1 MNSVVYDVTV
11 VGVLLVALA
20 SLPGDCFRGTAE
32 AVNKG
37 RASSQLAREH
47 PSHRISPRDRI
58 AKSSSATGLPSIFP
72 SFPAPIPLSVSETR
86 LKGNCARRF
95 TTLQRLA
102 TSSPLYARFAKKLR
116 RYLVLCSHN
125 FEILPFYDFVEIKW
139 KKENDW
145 GESLNGSFQ
154 FEIRIYVSD
163 SDELLDLMYVES
175 LLHQFEYLFL
185 RYIRDDKFNRARLIF
200 ITLIQVKSIETNF

>member
-47 PSHRISPRDRI
+47 PSHRRISPRDRI
-58 AKSSSATGLPSIFP
+58 AKSSSATGRLPSIFP
-72 SFPAPIPLSVSETR
+72 RSPPR
-86 LKGNCARRF
+86 LRRDWKATVQDDSRAR
-95 TTLQRLA
+95 QRLLA

-116 RYLVLCSHN
+116 RYLVLFPELRRST
-125 FEILPFYDFVEIKW
+125 
-139 KKENDW
+139 
-145 GESLNGSFQ
+145 
-154 FEIRIYVSD
+154 VSWN
-163 SDELLDLMYVES
+163 EMETVES
-175 LLHQFEYLFL
+175 LFQFCF
-185 RYIRDDKFNRARLIF
+185 ARVF
-200 ITLIQVKSIETNF
+200 TGVRWTFDS

>member
-72 SFPAPIPLSVSETR
+72 SFPAPIPLSVWDEIERQLCKTIHDI
-86 LKGNCARRF
+86 A
-95 TTLQRLA
+95 TTGYVV
-102 TSSPLYARFAKKLR
+102 SSLR
-116 RYLVLCSHN
+116 SVCE
-125 FEILPFYDFVEIKW
+125 EI
-139 KKENDW
+139 
-145 GESLNGSFQ
+145 
-154 FEIRIYVSD
+154 
-163 SDELLDLMYVES
+163 
-175 LLHQFEYLFL
+175 
-185 RYIRDDKFNRARLIF
+185 A
-200 ITLIQVKSIETNF
+200 QVFSIVFP

>member
-20 SLPGDCFRGTAE
+20 SLPGDCFRGT

-125 FEILPFYDFVEIKW
+125 FEILPFYDLVEIKW

-154 FEIRIYVSD
+154 FEIRIFVF
-163 SDELLDLMYVES
+163 MC
-175 LLHQFEYLFL
+175 QIQMNFW
-185 RYIRDDKFNRARLIF
+185 IRC
-200 ITLIQVKSIETNF
+200 T

>member
-20 SLPGDCFRGTAE
+20 SLPGDCFRTAE

-139 KKENDW
+139 KKEND
-145 GESLNGSFQ
+145 
-154 FEIRIYVSD
+154 
-163 SDELLDLMYVES
+163 
-175 LLHQFEYLFL
+175 
-185 RYIRDDKFNRARLIF
+185 
-200 ITLIQVKSIETNF
+200 

>member
-154 FEIRIYVSD
+154 FEIRIFVF
-163 SDELLDLMYVES
+163 MC
-175 LLHQFEYLFL
+175 Q
-185 RYIRDDKFNRARLIF
+185 
-200 ITLIQVKSIETNF
+200 IQMNFWIWCT

>member
-11 VGVLLVALA
+11 VGVLLVAPA

-47 PSHRISPRDRI
+47 PSRLSLHTTVSQSPPRPLVSR
-58 AKSSSATGLPSIFP
+58 L
-72 SFPAPIPLSVSETR
+72 SFPPSPSPFPLLVSETR

-95 TTLQRLA
+95 TTRLQRLA
-102 TSSPLYARFAKKLR
+102 TSSPLYAPFAKKLR
-116 RYLVLCSHN
+116 RYCVQ
-125 FEILPFYDFVEIKW
+125 ILPFHDFHVEIKW
-139 KKENDW
+139 KKENNRGID
-145 GESLNGSFQ
+145 LFQ

-175 LLHQFEYLFL
+175 CHCINLNISL
-185 RYIRDDKFNRARLIF
+185 RYIQDKLNWSTIN
-200 ITLIQVKSIETNF
+200 I

>member
-72 SFPAPIPLSVSETR
+72 SFPAPHPPLRVWDEIERQLCKTIHDIATTGYVVSSLRSVCE
-86 LKGNCARRF
+86 
-95 TTLQRLA
+95 
-102 TSSPLYARFAKKLR
+102 
-116 RYLVLCSHN
+116 
-125 FEILPFYDFVEIKW
+125 EI
-139 KKENDW
+139 
-145 GESLNGSFQ
+145 
-154 FEIRIYVSD
+154 
-163 SDELLDLMYVES
+163 
-175 LLHQFEYLFL
+175 
-185 RYIRDDKFNRARLIF
+185 A
-200 ITLIQVKSIETNF
+200 QVFSIVFP